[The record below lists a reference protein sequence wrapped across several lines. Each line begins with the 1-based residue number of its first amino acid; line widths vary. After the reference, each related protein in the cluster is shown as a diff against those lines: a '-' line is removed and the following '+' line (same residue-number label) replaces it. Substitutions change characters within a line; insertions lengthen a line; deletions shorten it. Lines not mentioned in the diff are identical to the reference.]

1 MANAMET
8 NGCVALR
15 YLGPNDE
22 PTQRY
27 PFNPNGSPGKS
38 SLPTCS
44 FLKSREFHYLEIK
57 IFVQSVLFISHNFH
71 LHAYQLSKCVPI
83 VLPLVLHP
91 QQ

>member
-1 MANAMET
+1 MADAMET
-8 NGCVALR
+8 SGCVALR

-44 FLKSREFHYLEIK
+44 FLKSREFHSLEMK
-57 IFVQSVLFISHNFH
+57 IFVQNVLFVPQNLH
-71 LHAYQLSKCVPI
+71 LHAYQLSKCFLI
-83 VLPLVLHP
+83 VLPVVLHP